1 MWIFCTFAALLYTK
15 HIETS
20 THKMAKQDTDW
31 KAALA
36 GAFGLP
42 QDNADEAKVQQPSA
56 VERKKRSGV
65 VFSTNPD
72 YEYSS
77 GDAPEAATLPN
88 NQQRLRVSM
97 ERAGRGG
104 KTVTLVRGFVG
115 TDDDLKALGRLLRQR
130 CGVGGSADDGEI
142 LVQGDH
148 RQRVVE
154 ILKAEGYTQ
163 TK

>member
-1 MWIFCTFAALLYTK
+1 M
-15 HIETS
+15 
-20 THKMAKQDTDW
+20 DW
-31 KAALA
+31 KTALA

-42 QDNADEAKVQQPSA
+42 QDGDGSTSA
-56 VERKKRSGV
+56 EKQKSSSDPLRRKGGDVECKKRSGV

-72 YEYSS
+72 YEYSTD
-77 GDAPEAATLPN
+77 DAPEAQTLPH

-115 TDDDLKALGRLLRQR
+115 ADDDLKTLGRWLRQC
-130 CGVGGSADDGEI
+130 CGVGGSVANGEI

-154 ILKAEGYTQ
+154 LLKSEGYTQ